1 MDNSNSQITYH
12 DNLSSSSWLQT
23 LDCTKRRL
31 LVFLFTSFFSLL
43 VYLFTLVPEVN
54 WGDGAE
60 LSLQVYQLGVTHPPG
75 YPVYTLLGKAV
86 NLIVTNPAAATNLL
100 SALCTALTIGLMS
113 LFILDL
119 TNHIFASSIVPLIF
133 AFTPQ
138 VWSMAVT
145 TEVYNVNLLFLGLTL
160 YLFHL
165 WYKDS
170 SMSALFL
177 SSILFGVSLGT
188 YLANLLL
195 LPAFIFLLYRSKHK
209 SYHKILL
216 FISVSAI
223 LGISVLSFTYFRAG
237 IIPPIGTRYIPGS
250 LTDTIRY
257 FTGHQYGTLSIQD
270 LSFYLMRPIEHA
282 ARFGQNFLWIGILL
296 GLYGIFIQRQMNRD
310 LCLFFL
316 LIMSINFVYFTYYR
330 TFDYYTMITPS
341 YFIFSLWIAYSF
353 TGKKKLRPAVLT
365 VSIIVC
371 IGLLI
376 MQVPERIERTHKYP
390 VTNFVLSSF
399 KQIPKNAVVICG
411 WNKFTPLLYFQK
423 THNLR
428 DDITL
433 IERVKTTRYYEHGKV
448 DSYLTFIDSHISL
461 RPLIIDHVESIIQKR
476 FNVTTIDNNWS
487 QINLL
492 K

>member
-223 LGISVLSFTYFRAG
+223 
-237 IIPPIGTRYIPGS
+237 
-250 LTDTIRY
+250 
-257 FTGHQYGTLSIQD
+257 
-270 LSFYLMRPIEHA
+270 
-282 ARFGQNFLWIGILL
+282 
-296 GLYGIFIQRQMNRD
+296 
-310 LCLFFL
+310 
-316 LIMSINFVYFTYYR
+316 
-330 TFDYYTMITPS
+330 
-341 YFIFSLWIAYSF
+341 
-353 TGKKKLRPAVLT
+353 
-365 VSIIVC
+365 
-371 IGLLI
+371 
-376 MQVPERIERTHKYP
+376 
-390 VTNFVLSSF
+390 
-399 KQIPKNAVVICG
+399 
-411 WNKFTPLLYFQK
+411 
-423 THNLR
+423 
-428 DDITL
+428 
-433 IERVKTTRYYEHGKV
+433 
-448 DSYLTFIDSHISL
+448 
-461 RPLIIDHVESIIQKR
+461 
-476 FNVTTIDNNWS
+476 
-487 QINLL
+487 
-492 K
+492 